1 METSSETPTS
11 LEADFA
17 ALSLAPETPFRFFD
31 LPSEIRVKIYKLVLF
46 SPKKRRIRGQ
56 PRPYPLQRTAMFVAS
71 RRFHDE
77 ATHCLYSSLPFRI
90 FPIQGFRERPSLV
103 DLPRKYK
110 PPIRTL
116 SLSLGS
122 SWTRPPASWVVRKE
136 LGLHLMERVHTL
148 EIFVQCDPSHPVF
161 EGFRVSGG
169 FYTNFAGELLRQV
182 LEALPNLKWV
192 QFDGNPSVEKDG
204 ELMTRLLSET
214 RNAGLMILWGPTRG
228 WKEETLKKDRS
239 PVKIKPYFHTV
250 QACA

>member
-1 METSSETPTS
+1 MESSNDTPPS

-17 ALSLAPETPFRFFD
+17 VLSLAPETTFRFFD

-46 SPKKRRIRGQ
+46 SPKKRRVRGQ
-56 PRPYPLQRTAMFVAS
+56 PRPYPLQRIAMFLAS

-77 ATHCLYSSLPFRI
+77 ASHCLYSSVPFNV

-103 DLPRKYK
+103 ELPRKYK

-116 SLSLGS
+116 TLNLGS
-122 SWTRPPASWVVRKE
+122 SWTRPPASWVVRKQ
-136 LGLHLMERVHTL
+136 LGLPLMERVHTL

-161 EGFRVSGG
+161 EGFRISSG
-169 FYTNFAGELLRQV
+169 FYTNFAGGLLRQV

-214 RNAGLMILWGPTRG
+214 RNAGLKILWGPNRG
-228 WKEETLKKDRS
+228 WKEETLRKDRQS
-239 PVKIKPYFHTV
+239 AAIRPHIHTV
-250 QACA
+250 QVYA